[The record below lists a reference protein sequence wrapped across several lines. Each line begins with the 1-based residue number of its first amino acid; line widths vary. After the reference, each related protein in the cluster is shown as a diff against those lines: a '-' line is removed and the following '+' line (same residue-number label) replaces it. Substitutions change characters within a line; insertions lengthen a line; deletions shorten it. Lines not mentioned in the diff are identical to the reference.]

1 MKKSLLSLAVLAG
14 LALSAQAAPIGR
26 LNSGLRATE
35 AGVAQFSAVTNP
47 NSGTV
52 VFKAPQKEDAAA
64 TDSYTLTYA
73 ESPYYALGLNGTAIG
88 DKVGQFME
96 MTPTNTTELAGN
108 QIAKFQFYTG
118 LRNGTQ
124 MNYVNQY
131 SFIIIDGADG
141 KTVLYEQ
148 AYTITTGT
156 EPFAL
161 NTITLDAPF
170 TIEAGKDYL
179 VGCYGVLR
187 SPSDMTIVTDG
198 AAENQLGGIV
208 GMVVNGAWNFLDL
221 VGSGYGTN
229 CIAAIIEGDNLP
241 MNSISIEGI
250 DIVPTAKTN
259 TPYTAEV
266 YFANRAANDVE
277 SVELTYTL
285 GTNAPVTETFT
296 LATPLKSNKEGYVTI
311 EGLTYANE
319 GTVSLVVSL
328 DKVNGEAN
336 TSASP
341 AGKVDITFLENGFT
355 KNVVCEEFTGTWCG
369 YCPQGIV
376 GIETMMEEVPAG
388 TFIPVAIHINSDPM
402 RAKSWTDMVD
412 VYSDGSAPASVVN
425 RTYSVFP
432 VYDYLRSAYYYVS
445 TIASLANVNAIT
457 AKWAAPDVSSTGAL
471 SYKVLDVN
479 VSAEFA
485 INLANSPYQ
494 LAFAVTENEVG
505 PYNQTNNY
513 AGGQLGEMGGWEKL
527 GSSVKTIYNDVAR
540 YLDGFPG
547 LEGSLPSK
555 VEKGTVYEYTHT
567 IDTSSANIR
576 NRDGKHCDV
585 VVYIVNSQT
594 GVIENARVIKAEEIE
609 LSDVSAIEDVIAGD
623 DNAPVEYFTIEGR
636 RVDNP
641 ANGLYIR
648 RQGNKVEKVVL

>member
-73 ESPYYALGLNGTAIG
+73 EGPYYAIGMNGSAIG
-88 DKVGQFME
+88 DKMGQFME
-96 MTPTNTTELAGN
+96 MTATTTTELAGN
-108 QIAKFQFYTG
+108 QITKFQFYTG

-131 SFIIIDGADG
+131 GFLIIDGSDG
-141 KTVLYEQ
+141 KVAYEQ

-187 SPSDMTIVTDG
+187 SPSDFTIVTDG
-198 AAENQLGGIV
+198 ATNNQLASYAGTEE
-208 GMVVNGAWNFLDL
+208 NGAWSIYSLAAY
-221 VGSGYGTN
+221 GYGSN

-241 MNSISIEGI
+241 KNSISIEGI

-259 TPYTAEV
+259 APYTAEV

-277 SVELTYTL
+277 TVELTYTL

-355 KNVVCEEFTGTWCG
+355 KNVVCETT
-369 YCPQGIV
+369 
-376 GIETMMEEVPAG
+376 
-388 TFIPVAIHINSDPM
+388 
-402 RAKSWTDMVD
+402 
-412 VYSDGSAPASVVN
+412 
-425 RTYSVFP
+425 
-432 VYDYLRSAYYYVS
+432 
-445 TIASLANVNAIT
+445 
-457 AKWAAPDVSSTGAL
+457 
-471 SYKVLDVN
+471 
-479 VSAEFA
+479 
-485 INLANSPYQ
+485 
-494 LAFAVTENEVG
+494 
-505 PYNQTNNY
+505 QT
-513 AGGQLGEMGGWEKL
+513 
-527 GSSVKTIYNDVAR
+527 
-540 YLDGFPG
+540 
-547 LEGSLPSK
+547 LP
-555 VEKGTVYEYTHT
+555 
-567 IDTSSANIR
+567 
-576 NRDGKHCDV
+576 
-585 VVYIVNSQT
+585 
-594 GVIENARVIKAEEIE
+594 
-609 LSDVSAIEDVIAGD
+609 
-623 DNAPVEYFTIEGR
+623 
-636 RVDNP
+636 
-641 ANGLYIR
+641 
-648 RQGNKVEKVVL
+648 